1 MPQRS
6 IEIIMQPAYRKF
18 GYFYIP
24 VQFSDF
30 FPPGKAKTKHPVRI
44 DTETGVLQAE
54 LQYNTQAHV

>member
-1 MPQRS
+1 
-6 IEIIMQPAYRKF
+6 MQPAYRKF